1 MEVNERRRRIIQIL
15 CVRRYESISNL
26 ARDLGVSTR
35 TIQRDISIISLY
47 EPIIT
52 KQGKYGGGVYI
63 MKGYYG
69 RYGFMNNEDISL
81 LIKIRRFIVDKNEF
95 DEDELS
101 RLDTIIELY
110 RNPIINKRN

>member
-1 MEVNERRRRIIQIL
+1 
-15 CVRRYESISNL
+15 
-26 ARDLGVSTR
+26 
-35 TIQRDISIISLY
+35 
-47 EPIIT
+47 
-52 KQGKYGGGVYI
+52 
-63 MKGYYG
+63 MKEYYG

-101 RLDTIIELY
+101 RLDAIIELY